1 MEVEVAVQYNNR
13 MLPPELQR
21 EIIEALGREN
31 VLTHPSELLVY
42 ECDGLTFHKHPPDI
56 VVFPSSAEDVQ
67 RVVQLAY
74 RYEIPFMPRGAG
86 TSLSGGALPIVGG
99 ILLEM
104 SRLKRVLEI
113 NVKER
118 YALVEPGVIN
128 LDLSQQARPY
138 GLYFAPDP
146 SSQSSCT
153 IGGNIASN
161 AGGPHCLKYGSTVL
175 HVLAVEV
182 VTPQGELVQLGSS
195 QGYSPGLDLTGLF
208 TGSEGTLGI
217 MTKAWVRLLPLPESV
232 KTFLADFQ
240 QISDGTRAVSDI
252 IAAGIIPA
260 ALEMMDQLTIRAV
273 ENSVYAAGYPTDAA
287 AVLLVEFDGFG
298 AETESAATRIRDIL
312 HENGARQVREAR
324 DEAERARLWAGRKGA
339 FGAFGR
345 IAKNFYLQD
354 TVVPR
359 TRLTEVLEKIYAIAD
374 SYRLPMVN
382 VFHAGDG
389 NLHPV
394 LLYDSDDAEEL
405 DRVLKASE
413 EMIRVSVEAGGTLT
427 GEHGIGIE
435 KRDFM
440 PYIFD
445 DYDLEIMKRIRFLF
459 DPKEL
464 CNRQKLLPST
474 KVCSEFRQR

>member
-1 MEVEVAVQYNNR
+1 MALAVHYNTCV
-13 MLPPELQR
+13 LSPELAHK
-21 EIIEALGREN
+21 IIEMVGKEN
-31 VLTHPSELLVY
+31 ALTHPSQLMVY
-42 ECDGLTFHKHPPDI
+42 ECDGLTFHTHPPDI
-56 VVFPSSAEDVQ
+56 VVFPRSAQEIQ
-67 RVVQLAY
+67 RLVQLANQY
-74 RYEIPFMPRGAG
+74 QSPFLARGAG

-99 ILLEM
+99 LLIEM
-104 SRLKRVLEI
+104 SRLKRILEI
-113 NVKER
+113 NVAER
-118 YALVEPGVIN
+118 YALVEPGVVN
-128 LDLSQQARPY
+128 LELSQETKPH

-146 SSQSSCT
+146 SSQSTCT
-153 IGGNIASN
+153 IGGNIANN
-161 AGGPHCLKYGSTVL
+161 AGGPHCLKYGATVS
-175 HVLAVEV
+175 HVLAVEI
-182 VTPQGELVQLGSS
+182 VTPEGELVQLGSV
-195 QGYSPGLDLTGLF
+195 QGYSAGLDLTGLF

-217 MTKAWVRLLPLPESV
+217 LSKAWVRLLPLPKSV
-232 KTFLADFQ
+232 KTFFADFDR
-240 QISDGTRAVSDI
+240 ISDGTRAVSGV

-287 AVLLVEFDGFG
+287 AVLLVELDGFP
-298 AETESAATRIRDIL
+298 AETEDAAERIREIL
-312 HENGARQVREAR
+312 ETYGARQVREAR

-359 TRLTEVLEKIYAIAD
+359 TRLTEVLEKIYAIAEN
-374 SYRLPMVN
+374 YRLPLVN

-394 LLYDSDDAEEL
+394 LLYDSDDPEEL

-413 EMIRVSVEAGGTLT
+413 EMVRVSVEVGGTLT

-445 DYDLEIMKRIRFLF
+445 DCDLEIMKRIRHLF
-459 DPKEL
+459 DPRGL
-464 CNRQKLLPST
+464 CNPQKLLPST